1 MKNIEQMP
9 NAQDAKNEIQE
20 IREYFFVRAV
30 NESIIDDFVEDL
42 ENIISDD
49 EFIKN
54 VLDTINGYTID
65 EQKQILALPKSIR
78 EKRFLFVYNDIYKT
92 SGKHN
97 AEDFVKSLLDDAKQ
111 NGFTIGYHV
120 SPRVIVPENND
131 WYVRG
136 TDMDDRDNMKMA
148 YYSLDYK
155 NLFRKNRGD
164 FLYIIRAEAGKNSS
178 HKKDNSNNW
187 GRANALSIVSAVN
200 LGEIYQKVENMI
212 ILENKKELSV

>member
-78 EKRFLFVYNDIYKT
+78 EKHFRTKRNQFRC
-92 SGKHN
+92 
-97 AEDFVKSLLDDAKQ
+97 KS
-111 NGFTIGYHV
+111 
-120 SPRVIVPENND
+120 RCE
-131 WYVRG
+131 
-136 TDMDDRDNMKMA
+136 
-148 YYSLDYK
+148 
-155 NLFRKNRGD
+155 NLFYERTNCKICKR
-164 FLYIIRAEAGKNSS
+164 
-178 HKKDNSNNW
+178 
-187 GRANALSIVSAVN
+187 V
-200 LGEIYQKVENMI
+200 
-212 ILENKKELSV
+212 